1 MDISTKPQ
9 PIFLCIPLYVFHLI
23 YTLLSENE
31 AKMSHF
37 CFLCHIRHKVVPF
50 PFKEFIITLPLSFS
64 IIAFAKDNP
73 ISLLSLLEFFPL

>member
-1 MDISTKPQ
+1 
-9 PIFLCIPLYVFHLI
+9 
-23 YTLLSENE
+23 
-31 AKMSHF
+31 MSHF

-64 IIAFAKDNP
+64 IIAFANDNP